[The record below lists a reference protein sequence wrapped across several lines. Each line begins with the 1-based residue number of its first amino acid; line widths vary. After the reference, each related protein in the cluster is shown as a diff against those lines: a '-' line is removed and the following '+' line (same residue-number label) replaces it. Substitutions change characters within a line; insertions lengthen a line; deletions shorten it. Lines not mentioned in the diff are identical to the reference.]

1 MAGQNVKRINAQQ
14 RRYRIL
20 QMTLAGA
27 TQRQIAETEGI
38 SHGLV
43 SKDLQIVL
51 GELAKQNTGNADE
64 VRVLQNERY
73 KAAALR
79 LWEDAMR
86 GDLKAMELLLKVWD
100 KINIINGII
109 PDKPLISMQ
118 LQQNT
123 LNYNEAPVTFR
134 IETANDN
141 SDANLPTP
149 DSLS

>member
-1 MAGQNVKRINAQQ
+1 MTTQKTQRINAQQ

-27 TQRQIAETEGI
+27 TQRQIAETEGV

-73 KAAALR
+73 KAIVLR
-79 LWEDAMR
+79 LWELAMS
-86 GDLKAMELLLKVWD
+86 GDMKAMEMLLRVLD
-100 KINIINGII
+100 KINIVNGII
-109 PDKPLISMQ
+109 PDKPLISMEI
-118 LQQNT
+118 QQNT
-123 LNYNEAPVTFR
+123 LNYNESPVTFR
-134 IETANDN
+134 IEKANDN
-141 SDANLPTP
+141 LDTNLPTP
-149 DSLS
+149 DSLP

>member
-1 MAGQNVKRINAQQ
+1 
-14 RRYRIL
+14 
-20 QMTLAGA
+20 MTLAGA

-86 GDLKAMELLLKVWD
+86 GDLKAMELLLKVEQFFTH
-100 KINIINGII
+100 I
-109 PDKPLISMQ
+109 
-118 LQQNT
+118 
-123 LNYNEAPVTFR
+123 
-134 IETANDN
+134 
-141 SDANLPTP
+141 
-149 DSLS
+149 